1 MFRRSVKMN
10 QTVPRSHPAGDA
22 SEGDPCK
29 PGVDTLKATSR
40 EQHCASGLSVETP
53 AVLER
58 GLSDAENVVP
68 LTSQEPA
75 SALSSAI
82 STAVDGW
89 GDWTAANSVGRLKTP
104 VSPAA
109 APAALCR
116 ADVSEFFS
124 DAGGALKSDQ
134 APPLSSLAE
143 TLAAAKKSAAPKPS
157 RGEKTVAAHPAQS
170 PAAERVSDASDG
182 AQPLPTTV
190 NESVLLPAIN
200 LAEAA
205 LPSQVSV
212 QPSAPP
218 YSLSLPLALPPS
230 RSLESADTTPT
241 SAFSPSSLSR
251 LGLSPSSLLLLRSL
265 TPEQQ
270 LAALSTATRAGT
282 WQTASPSLGPANLD
296 FHSRTPERASE
307 AGDSPFR
314 ADSASF
320 GCSSY
325 TRSSSTLSLS
335 PESAAKRRKT
345 VECESKSA
353 TLFPEGVSS
362 PRALLDLLT
371 RSLAPSSL
379 VSSAASSVS
388 NSRSAAVSAS
398 ADGEAV
404 SLASLSPASLSPALL
419 SRLTTAFEAPP
430 AAASCDSVSAVL
442 QQLEAA
448 ALLASVSATPA
459 PRPASADLHA
469 PSPLPSST
477 RRDAPASLS
486 ARCAA
491 ALASDEKSPRASAA
505 LDVAAALAV
514 LQQHPSLLASL
525 RATPSQ
531 PHREAASPRQEA
543 GRSSCL
549 AHAEQKLGSCT
560 GTEAPDGST
569 PRARGKG
576 RQAEKARA
584 RATSK
589 VPAGVETPEGEAEDF
604 ASRARRC
611 EHVPGVCF
619 DRWNQGWIATWRERR
634 HPVHKHFSAKK
645 YGFEKARELA
655 IEHRRLMVEKQ
666 RQDGATP
673 ATRTPRGN
681 PGNAFPTSR
690 KDEEHTTLTPG
701 KPRASPTAGSPRRA
715 RGLAGGTENGGE
727 TAGGS
732 ARRGKFASAAASA
745 RALCVADN
753 SVGKR
758 EMSWAEL
765 VAQMPRVE
773 RVSFDFTNQS
783 WIAQWK
789 QQGSTTYRRFSVSKF
804 GFYGAH
810 RLAVEFKQ
818 QNYRQLPAQK
828 AASPDAAPLTAVC
841 VQRSES
847 AEEEVATPGG
857 GSKRAASHVERGRRL
872 PRGVQTP
879 PRAASLK
886 VEANRVSPRSAVF
899 ATAPAGAAFPKSLA
913 PEAAQSAGNSWEAG
927 MLDLPPVAASL
938 FGLSPAS
945 LQAFSPVHGLSG
957 EATALNTNFEDSTG
971 ETGSTQVPSGAE
983 SPVAE
988 VLSFGSTL
996 RNPCLYSPVSAET
1009 TTTAAG
1015 DTALRLAAR
1024 AAASS
1029 VCSRSL
1035 PLATGS
1041 ATEAPVLLPSKLSD
1055 LPALAP
1061 ESCASRIASG
1071 QDNAQAEPL
1080 ASQVHLTDLG
1090 CETDASI
1097 AVQDA
1102 LPSRLPLSASLAR
1115 PCPGARGDAHTQQ
1128 TDEGDGGGEG
1138 TERAGEKETPE
1149 SAGLQS
1155 WPGAC
1160 SLAGAVAAKNAGA
1173 HAPGCF
1179 EERGQMQIDGGARD
1193 AAIRV
1198 ASSTTTTSPH
1208 DEEASA
1214 APGGTGASNAF
1225 AAPEAFQTRSSSRP
1239 SPPPRPDLSSLASS
1253 AAPEQ
1258 HAVSSVPEQKAATE
1272 AGVLPLYK
1280 IALCCL
1286 LTDLKINCRDSLLVS
1301 RAQAPSLPGYLD
1313 LVEALQQRVAAAAEL
1328 KDVAALC
1335 SVFSGFLRNSL
1346 LPSSCSPDVQVR
1358 LLHAL
1363 AEVGL
1368 DQRRE

>member
-10 QTVPRSHPAGDA
+10 QTVLCSLPAGDA
-22 SEGDPCK
+22 PKGGPCK
-29 PGVDTLKATSR
+29 PGVDTLEATAR
-40 EQHCASGLSVETP
+40 EQRCAEALSVDTA

-75 SALSSAI
+75 SVPSSTIA
-82 STAVDGW
+82 TAADSW
-89 GDWTAANSVGRLKTP
+89 EDWTAANSVGRLKTP

-109 APAALCR
+109 APASLCR
-116 ADVSEFFS
+116 ADVSGFS
-124 DAGGALKSDQ
+124 DADGALKNDH
-134 APPLSSLAE
+134 APPLSSLGE
-143 TLAAAKKSAAPKPS
+143 PLAVEKKSAAPKPS
-157 RGEKTVAAHPAQS
+157 RGEKTVAAHPAQA
-170 PAAERVSDASDG
+170 PAAERAFDPSDA

-190 NESVLLPAIN
+190 NESLLLPALS
-200 LAEAA
+200 LAKAA
-205 LPSQVSV
+205 LPSQVAV

-218 YSLSLPLALPPS
+218 HSLSLPLTLPPS

-251 LGLSPSSLLLLRSL
+251 FGLSPSSLLLLRSL

-270 LAALSTATRAGT
+270 LAAHSTATRAGT
-282 WQTASPSLGPANLD
+282 WQTDSPTLGPANLD

-314 ADSASF
+314 ADSASL
-320 GCSSY
+320 GCRSY
-325 TRSSSTLSLS
+325 TRASSTLSLS

-345 VECESKSA
+345 AECESMSA
-353 TLFPEGVSS
+353 PLCPESVSS
-362 PRALLDLLT
+362 PHALLDLLA
-371 RSLAPSSL
+371 RSLTPSSL
-379 VSSAASSVS
+379 VSSTASPVS
-388 NSRSAAVSAS
+388 NSGVAAVSAS

-404 SLASLSPASLSPALL
+404 SLAALSPASFSPALL
-419 SRLTTAFEAPP
+419 SRLSTAFEAPP
-430 AAASCDSVSAVL
+430 AAGSCGSASGVL
-442 QQLEAA
+442 QQLEAT
-448 ALLASVSATPA
+448 ALLASVSAALA

-477 RRDAPASLS
+477 RRDSPASSS
-486 ARCAA
+486 ARCAT
-491 ALASDEKSPRASAA
+491 ALASGEKPPRASAA

-514 LQQHPSLLASL
+514 LQQNPSLLASL
-525 RATPSQ
+525 RAAPSQ
-531 PHREAASPRQEA
+531 AHAETVSPRQEA
-543 GRSSCL
+543 ARSLSL
-549 AHAEQKLGSCT
+549 AHAEQIGST
-560 GTEAPDGST
+560 GTEARDVST

-589 VPAGVETPEGEAEDF
+589 VAAGVGTPGEPEDF
-604 ASRARRC
+604 AARARQC

-673 ATRTPRGN
+673 AARMPRQN
-681 PGNAFPTSR
+681 PGDSFPNSR
-690 KDEEHTTLTPG
+690 KAEENAVLTPA
-701 KPRASPTAGSPRRA
+701 KPSAAPTAGSPRGA
-715 RGLAGGTENGGE
+715 RGLAGCADSGGE
-727 TAGGS
+727 VAGGS
-732 ARRGKFASAAASA
+732 ARRGKFAGAAASA
-745 RALCVADN
+745 RALCIAEN
-753 SVGKR
+753 SVGRR

-789 QQGSTTYRRFSVSKF
+789 QQGCTTYRRFSVSKF

-818 QNYRQLPAQK
+818 QNYRQLPPQK
-828 AASPDAAPLTAVC
+828 AASPDTAPLTAVP
-841 VQRSES
+841 VHRSES
-847 AEEEVATPGG
+847 AEEGAATPGA

-879 PRAASLK
+879 QRAASLK
-886 VEANRVSPRSAVF
+886 VEANRANPCSAVF
-899 ATAPAGAAFPKSLA
+899 ATAHAGAALPKSLA
-913 PEAAQSAGNSWEAG
+913 PEAAQPAGNSWEAG
-927 MLDLPPVAASL
+927 VLDLPPVAASL

-945 LQAFSPVHGLSG
+945 LQAFSPVRELSG
-957 EATALNTNFEDSTG
+957 EATALNTKFEDSPG
-971 ETGSTQVPSGAE
+971 ETGSTEVPSGAE
-983 SPVAE
+983 SPVGE
-988 VLSFGSTL
+988 MLSFGSTL
-996 RNPCLYSPVSAET
+996 RNPCFSAPVSAET
-1009 TTTAAG
+1009 TTHAAG
-1015 DTALRLAAR
+1015 DTALRLAAH
-1024 AAASS
+1024 APASS
-1029 VCSRSL
+1029 ACPLSL
-1035 PLATGS
+1035 PLPTGS
-1041 ATEAPVLLPSKLSD
+1041 AGEAPVSLLSKLSD
-1055 LPALAP
+1055 PPALAP
-1061 ESCASRIASG
+1061 QSRASRIASG

-1090 CETDASI
+1090 CDKDAS
-1097 AVQDA
+1097 VDVPNS
-1102 LPSRLPLSASLAR
+1102 LPSRLPLSTSLAL
-1115 PCPGARGDAHTQQ
+1115 PCPGARGEENAQQ
-1128 TDEGDGGGEG
+1128 TDEQDRGEG

-1149 SAGLQS
+1149 SADLLS
-1155 WPGAC
+1155 WPGTC
-1160 SLAGAVAAKNAGA
+1160 SLAGSLAAKNSGV
-1173 HAPGCF
+1173 HAPGL
-1179 EERGQMQIDGGARD
+1179 EQRGKTQIGGGARD
-1193 AAIRV
+1193 AATRV

-1214 APGGTGASNAF
+1214 APGWTGAGNAF
-1225 AAPEAFQTRSSSRP
+1225 AAPEAFQSRSSSRP
-1239 SPPPRPDLSSLASS
+1239 SPPRPDLPSLASS

-1258 HAVSSVPEQKAATE
+1258 HAVSSVPEQKAAAE
-1272 AGVLPLYK
+1272 AGALPLYK
-1280 IALCCL
+1280 IALCCM

-1301 RAQAPSLPGYLD
+1301 LAHAPSLPVYLD

-1328 KDVAALC
+1328 KEVEALC
-1335 SVFSGFLRNSL
+1335 NVFSGFLRNSL
-1346 LPSSCSPDVQVR
+1346 LPSCCSGDVQVR

-1368 DQRRE
+1368 D